1 MQCVEVDSEIEAQ
14 RLLRGRAF
22 EIVEVYTRSAK
33 MNSKQEGSKLK
44 CRMKKASSGLKF
56 ENWDKAQQA
65 ALNAG
70 GKFAPNGN

>member
-1 MQCVEVDSEIEAQ
+1 MDSEIEAQ

-22 EIVEVYTRSAK
+22 KIVEVYTRSAK

-44 CRMKKASSGLKF
+44 CRIKKASTRLKF
-56 ENWDKAQQA
+56 ENWGRAQHA